1 MSAVA
6 GATDELAALAS
17 RLAVQAADHDSLGR
31 ALRRSLDLVPPG
43 APASLAM
50 AFVVTE
56 ADRAGRGMAEL
67 VRSIDDLAGFVWD
80 VADALVAADAT
91 LGRIGTSGGS
101 GSSPW
106 TTLGSPNG
114 SGTTRRYARGV
125 RHVSEATFAGPMRR
139 SDRTRSVTT
148 GRGSVRDGWNTADAD
163 VSVLDVSRTAQTGKG
178 ATSRFGSDRAHVD
191 VATFAGA
198 VGTVGASVGVGD
210 KEARLAARAA
220 VEAGLSATAAAFAG
234 SGLLGVGA
242 AARVF
247 TGARIEGEARVL
259 VGLRGVDAQFTAHAL
274 LGGSADAEAEVDLLG
289 VRTTGHAGVSYG
301 LGAELEADA
310 SIGLDKIS
318 LKLDLGAT
326 IGLGISLGVDVSIS
340 PRAVAGGVAGACG
353 DGAGAAKAG
362 VKKLKGLFS

>member
-31 ALRRSLDLVPPG
+31 ALRRSLDLVPSG
-43 APASLAM
+43 APPSLAM
-50 AFVVTE
+50 VLVVTE
-56 ADRAGRGMAEL
+56 ADRAGRGIAEL

-91 LGRIGTSGGS
+91 LGRIGNSGGS

-125 RHVSEATFAGPMRR
+125 RRVSEATFAGPLRR
-139 SDRTRSVTT
+139 TDRTRVTT
-148 GRGSVRDGWNTADAD
+148 GRGSVRDGWSTADAD
-163 VSVLDVSRTAQTGKG
+163 VSVFDITRAAQTGAG
-178 ATSRFGSDRAHVD
+178 TTTRFGSDHAHVD

-210 KEARLAARAA
+210 KEAHLAARAA

-247 TGARIEGEARVL
+247 TGAQLEGEARVV
-259 VGLRGVDAQFTAHAL
+259 VGLRGVDAQVTAHAL
-274 LGGSADAEAEVDLLG
+274 LGGSADVEAEVDLLG

-310 SIGLDKIS
+310 AIGLDKIS

-326 IGLGISLGVDVSIS
+326 IGLGVSLGVDVSIS
-340 PRAVAGGVAGACG
+340 PRAVVGGVAGALG
-353 DGAGAAKAG
+353 DGAGAARSG